1 MSVEENKTIA
11 RGYFENFANKN
22 LACMDEHI
30 APDFV
35 RHDPGLPFEVL
46 GPEGVRQL
54 ADMFHTAFRICA
66 STSKT

>member
-22 LACMDEHI
+22 LACMDEHT

-35 RHDPGLPFEVL
+35 RHDPGLPFEVR
-46 GPEGVRQL
+46 GPE
-54 ADMFHTAFRICA
+54 A
-66 STSKT
+66 